1 MVTPGPG
8 AGSADGDSASEE
20 TLSGETSGRRSKDEC
35 VPAGQAVD
43 QGSPVGKVTG
53 GEPPVGEVTGG
64 GPLGR
69 EASGRGP
76 TDRGSPRSADGS
88 AGLIAELRVTRGS
101 FRLSLDLAAEPGEVI
116 ALLGPNGAGKS
127 TALRALAGLV
137 IMDGGRIELGGR
149 RLADARLHQ
158 PVHRRPIGVVFQD
171 YLLFPHLTALD
182 NVAFGPRC
190 RGHSKAAARAI
201 AAVLLD
207 SVGLAEHAQARP
219 RQLSGG
225 QAQRVAVARALAV
238 DPELLLLDEPL
249 AALDAR
255 TRLEVRGLLRRR
267 LAGYPGITVLVTHDP
282 VDAAV
287 LADRVVVIE
296 AGTTVQT
303 GTPAEIARRP
313 ATDYVARLV
322 GLNLLSGTAAGTVVT
337 VDPAGE
343 VQVAHRAEGP
353 VQLAFPPAAVSL
365 FLERP
370 TGTPRNLWLGTV
382 GGLEPHGDQVRV
394 EVADVPG
401 PGGAVLAEITPAAVA
416 ELGLEPGSRV
426 WAGVKASAITT
437 YPRD

>member
-1 MVTPGPG
+1 MVT
-8 AGSADGDSASEE
+8 AA
-20 TLSGETSGRRSKDEC
+20 
-35 VPAGQAVD
+35 
-43 QGSPVGKVTG
+43 
-53 GEPPVGEVTGG
+53 
-64 GPLGR
+64 
-69 EASGRGP
+69 EA
-76 TDRGSPRSADGS
+76 S
-88 AGLIAELRVTRGS
+88 AGLEAELRVRRGD
-101 FRLSLDLAAEPGEVI
+101 FRLELDLTAEPGEVV

-127 TALRALAGLV
+127 TALRALAGLL
-137 IMDGGRIELGGR
+137 IMDDGRIDLGGR
-149 RLADARLHQ
+149 RLADRQQQL
-158 PVHRRPIGVVFQD
+158 PTHRRPIGVVFQD

-190 RGHSKAAARAI
+190 RGRSKPAARAV
-201 AAVLLD
+201 AAALLE
-207 SVGLAEHAQARP
+207 SVGLAEHAQTRP

-225 QAQRVAVARALAV
+225 QAQRVALARALAG

-287 LADRVVVIE
+287 LADRVIVIE
-296 AGTTVQT
+296 AGAVVQT
-303 GTPAEIARRP
+303 GTPAEIARHP

-322 GLNLLSGTAAGTVVT
+322 GLNLLTGTADGTLVT

-343 VQVAHRAEGP
+343 VQVAGRAEGP

-370 TGTPRNLWLGTV
+370 TGTPRNLWPGV
-382 GGLEPHGDQVRV
+382 VVGLEPHGDQVRV
-394 EVADVPG
+394 EIADVPG